1 MRTRSR
7 IAFAILV
14 LAAVGGLVRAVFKPG
29 EPEPAFQG
37 TPLSVWLTGFDERST
52 EPRPDFRAAREA
64 VRQIGTNAI
73 PALLRMLR
81 AKDSALTLKLISLV
95 GKQQIIKIHHVPA
108 STRNVGAAAALETLG
123 AAAQDAVPQLIEMF
137 DHMPSRQSEIALI
150 LSCIG
155 PPAKGAIP
163 SLLRAASNTNSS
175 LRSNAVFALG
185 GIHSEPETVVP
196 VLIKAMR
203 DPSDSVRYSAV
214 TALLAFGTNAS
225 PAVPALIELIP
236 RERERTITPGQHL
249 IIYAWAEHVLK
260 QIDSEAAAR
269 ANPSIRH
276 PLTVRIPTGLRVIGT
291 DDALTI
297 GWASLQETNLTV
309 GTNMVL
315 GSTMERQILRNGVPE
330 KSAES
335 EYEFNEWFGD
345 GSTGTAVDFGS
356 SDTVL
361 HRKDGRA
368 LLPASAY
375 SVEYRCVVFETDI
388 PPQHFWQPTGGK
400 YRVLWEHNFKETAKG
415 E

>member
-1 MRTRSR
+1 
-7 IAFAILV
+7 
-14 LAAVGGLVRAVFKPG
+14 
-29 EPEPAFQG
+29 
-37 TPLSVWLTGFDERST
+37 
-52 EPRPDFRAAREA
+52 
-64 VRQIGTNAI
+64 
-73 PALLRMLR
+73 
-81 AKDSALTLKLISLV
+81 
-95 GKQQIIKIHHVPA
+95 
-108 STRNVGAAAALETLG
+108 
-123 AAAQDAVPQLIEMF
+123 
-137 DHMPSRQSEIALI
+137 
-150 LSCIG
+150 
-155 PPAKGAIP
+155 
-163 SLLRAASNTNSS
+163 
-175 LRSNAVFALG
+175 
-185 GIHSEPETVVP
+185 
-196 VLIKAMR
+196 MR

-214 TALLAFGTNAS
+214 TALLAFGTNAN
-225 PAVPALIELIP
+225 PAVPALIELIL

-361 HRKDGRA
+361 HRKDE
-368 LLPASAY
+368 PHTQP
-375 SVEYRCVVFETDI
+375 VESFRNAVA
-388 PPQHFWQPTGGK
+388 PPQT
-400 YRVLWEHNFKETAKG
+400 R
-415 E
+415 